1 MSLIKLTPA
10 FPKLVVAG
18 IEHLF
23 AQNDRSV
30 IKRLTDT
37 TSTVTG
43 KINITSGQRVLRVG
57 IRVLRLLPLVRR
69 VLRVIRCNMTT
80 TSCEE

>member
-43 KINITSGQRVLRVG
+43 KITSGQRVLRVG